1 MTQGD
6 GHFSVAVKNSDVDKN
21 NRVWIW
27 WVIGFGAAILA
38 LVLLGLIGFTTFKLV
53 RSERFRE
60 MEAESENGVALDTT
74 SIGRSKIPSSSM
86 VRTQP
91 TLEQDYVP

>member
-1 MTQGD
+1 
-6 GHFSVAVKNSDVDKN
+6 
-21 NRVWIW
+21 
-27 WVIGFGAAILA
+27 
-38 LVLLGLIGFTTFKLV
+38 
-53 RSERFRE
+53 